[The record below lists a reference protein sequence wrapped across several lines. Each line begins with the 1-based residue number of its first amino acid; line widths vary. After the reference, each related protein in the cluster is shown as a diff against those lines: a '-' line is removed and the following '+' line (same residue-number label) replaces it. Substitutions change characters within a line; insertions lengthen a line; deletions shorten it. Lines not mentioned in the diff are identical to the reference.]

1 MMIACLL
8 PSLAARRRDDDD
20 ASTISAKKPG
30 RGVQLCDLSPAV
42 ARFARRPAAA
52 ATTPGRAIAIAKPG
66 LPVNLCDLSRA
77 AARCAALAAV
87 IGAIAAGPV
96 LAQERPARSEAAAG
110 VESRSRSARPAVTTG
125 DTDEPGRGDATNT
138 QPAGDARA
146 ARAREAKLGDS
157 DIATAPIREVSV
169 PSRHSATI
177 GGRAVAYTATA
188 GTVTIRDDDGKP
200 TASMFYV
207 AYTTGAPNRPVTFLY
222 NGGPGSSTL
231 WLHMGSVA
239 PVRVRTDSPAATA
252 GPPFALANNPESLLD
267 TSDLV
272 FVDAIGAGFSR
283 PLGDTKLQA
292 LWGTDADIDA
302 FARGIERWLTIN
314 DRWNAPKFIFGESYG
329 TLRSGGLAYRLAQ
342 DGVQLN
348 GVVLLSSIMNYGRR
362 SPGLD
367 QDLIN
372 YLPSYAATAAYHH
385 RIPAPADLPA
395 FLAQARTFARGPLA
409 QALAQGQD
417 LPDAERTAIAQQMAS
432 FTGLSAKFILDSDLR
447 VDLGRFR
454 KELLRDQRRTL
465 GRYDSR
471 FTGID
476 VDAIGESPEY
486 DASDT
491 GITGAFVSSF
501 HHYLARDL
509 GFSTAMTYR
518 PTYYSPTLKWDFSH
532 RAPGSRGG
540 GATQALADTALDLSA
555 AMRENPHLLVYS
567 LNGLYDMATPF
578 FGTEYDLAHLQIDRS
593 LRPNLRFAYYPSGHM
608 VYLDTAALHTLK
620 ADLARFYADA
630 VR

>member
-1 MMIACLL
+1 MRLIAPVLAVLMIA
-8 PSLAARRRDDDD
+8 PAAGAQERPVSRE
-20 ASTISAKKPG
+20 
-30 RGVQLCDLSPAV
+30 PAV
-42 ARFARRPAAA
+42 GAERGARRPATGNTAA
-52 ATTPGRAIAIAKPG
+52 DA
-66 LPVNLCDLSRA
+66 
-77 AARCAALAAV
+77 
-87 IGAIAAGPV
+87 
-96 LAQERPARSEAAAG
+96 
-110 VESRSRSARPAVTTG
+110 
-125 DTDEPGRGDATNT
+125 DEPGRGDATNT
-138 QPAGDARA
+138 QPAGDPRA
-146 ARAREAKLGDS
+146 ARARENKVGDS
-157 DIATAPIREVSV
+157 DVATAPVRELRV
-169 PSRHSATI
+169 PSRHTATI
-177 GGRAVAYTATA
+177 GGRTIAYTATA

-207 AYTTGAPNRPVTFLY
+207 AYTTGEPGRPVTFLY

-231 WLHMGSVA
+231 WLHMGSLA

-252 GPPFALANNPESLLD
+252 GPPFNLVNNGDSLLD
-267 TSDLV
+267 KSDLV

-314 DRWNAPKFIFGESYG
+314 DRWNSPKFIFGESYG
-329 TLRSGGLAYRLAQ
+329 TLRSGGLSYRLQQ

-348 GVVLLSSIMNYGRR
+348 GVILLSSIMNYGRR

-395 FLAQARTFARGPLA
+395 FLDQARAFARGPLA

-417 LPDAERTAIAQQMAS
+417 LPDAQRTAIAQQMAG
-432 FTGLSAKFILDSDLR
+432 FTGLSAKFILDADLR

-476 VDAIGESPEY
+476 VDAASESPEY
-486 DASDT
+486 DPSDT
-491 GITGAFVSSF
+491 GITGAFVGSF
-501 HHYLARDL
+501 HHYLEHDL
-509 GFSTAMTYR
+509 GFSSTMSYR
-518 PTYYSPTLKWDFSH
+518 PTYYSPALRWDFSH

-540 GATQALADTALDLSA
+540 GQAQTLADTALDLSA
-555 AMRENPHLLVYS
+555 AMRENPHLKVYS

-578 FGTEYDLAHLQIDRS
+578 FGTEYDLAHLQIDKS
-593 LRPNLRFAYYPSGHM
+593 LRSNLRFAYYPSGHM
-608 VYLDTAALHTLK
+608 VYLNTDALRSMK
-620 ADLARFYADA
+620 ADLARFYDDA
-630 VR
+630 TH